1 MVRQFLTAAAMISD
15 DKDLT
20 TEPSDTDSG
29 EGRDGTGAEGVPGA
43 GTDADDD
50 KSTDFVPWDEANL
63 KQMPVSK
70 FAHQSVVKRKDVQVG
85 QPVKIKPLL
94 PKFDEPAP
102 SEAEITPILQ
112 DDQIVGVKVACDCGT
127 VHEIMFDFSS

>member
-1 MVRQFLTAAAMISD
+1 MISD
-15 DKDLT
+15 DNDLT
-20 TEPSDTDSG
+20 TEPGETDPG
-29 EGRDGTGAEGVPGA
+29 EMGDGSEVEGVPGA

-63 KQMPVSK
+63 KQMPASK
-70 FAHQSVVKRKDVQVG
+70 FAHQTVVKGRHVKVA

-94 PKFDEPAP
+94 PKFEEPAP

>member
-1 MVRQFLTAAAMISD
+1 MISD
-15 DKDLT
+15 DNDLT
-20 TEPSDTDSG
+20 TEPSDTDPG
-29 EGRDGTGAEGVPGA
+29 EGGDGTEVEGVPGA
-43 GTDADDD
+43 GMDADDD

-70 FAHQSVVKRKDVQVG
+70 FAHQTVVKRRHVTIA

-94 PKFDEPAP
+94 PKFEEPAP
-102 SEAEITPILQ
+102 SGSEITPILQ

>member
-1 MVRQFLTAAAMISD
+1 MVRQFLIAAAMTSD
-15 DKDLT
+15 DNDLT
-20 TEPSDTDSG
+20 TEPRDTDPG
-29 EGRDGTGAEGVPGA
+29 EGSAGTDMEGVPGA

-50 KSTDFVPWDEANL
+50 KSTNFVPWDEANL

-112 DDQIVGVKVACDCGT
+112 DGQIVGVKVACDCGT